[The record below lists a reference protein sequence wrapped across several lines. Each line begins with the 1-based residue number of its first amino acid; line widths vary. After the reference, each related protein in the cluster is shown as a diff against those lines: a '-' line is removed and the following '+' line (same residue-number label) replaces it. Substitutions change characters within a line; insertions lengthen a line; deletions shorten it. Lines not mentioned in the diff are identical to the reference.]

1 MLTAYGAA
9 RAARRS
15 RQPNTGNMGTQVE
28 VSSQAATHWHPYLNE
43 FSSVMKIHTDI
54 QYNAQY
60 KANVC
65 LVFSSTAEI
74 VWLQGKLHPPQWKYK
89 AKSDLVSGKTSS
101 TPTPKVTVKC

>member
-9 RAARRS
+9 RCCSGGDGLQQTSQGVIVGRCRV
-15 RQPNTGNMGTQVE
+15 GT
-28 VSSQAATHWHPYLNE
+28 PYLNE
-43 FSSVMKIHTDI
+43 FGSVMKIHTDI

-74 VWLQGKLHPPQWKYK
+74 VCLQGKTDHAQWKYK
-89 AKSDLVSGKTSS
+89 AKCDLVSGKTSS

>member
-1 MLTAYGAA
+1 
-9 RAARRS
+9 
-15 RQPNTGNMGTQVE
+15 
-28 VSSQAATHWHPYLNE
+28 LNE

-74 VWLQGKLHPPQWKYK
+74 EVGPRNLLPGLLRCCAALCLRAAGCVAHCGARAVSLHCNFSL
-89 AKSDLVSGKTSS
+89 ATA
-101 TPTPKVTVKC
+101 